1 MASAEFET
9 LIPIL
14 EMDLQ
19 NSKRGSLTRQRRQ
32 ENIDW
37 VRQLDLEQLVYNK
50 TERQVS
56 VVTTGQGE
64 RIAIQY
70 PGKESIQ
77 GRKKWK
83 NDWDFRPKLVNRD
96 GVDLTFEQIWDP
108 LFDDLRQL
116 SGESRKQVGSVLAT
130 LYYRIAYM
138 VDYSKNLEDRY
149 PTKTIQVGSSLAEEA
164 SSNSIEV
171 GPFWAYKPLSP
182 AVDFVASAVPR
193 WAGMSFEA
201 FLHYNSLLA
210 WNEDMKCLAKFGHEW
225 SAGDPRGRINTLLT
239 YIRVI
244 GFIVDEVRPSALLGG
259 FARLRGMSMAE
270 PDEVRRICH
279 PFVK

>member
-1 MASAEFET
+1 ME
-9 LIPIL
+9 I
-14 EMDLQ
+14 Q
-19 NSKRGSLTRQRRQ
+19 NSKRGSLTRKRRE
-32 ENIDW
+32 ENIEW
-37 VRQLDLEQLVYNK
+37 VRQLSLEGLAYNK

-56 VVTTGQGE
+56 IVTTRDNE
-64 RIAIQY
+64 EIAIQY

-83 NDWDFRPKLVNRD
+83 NDWDFRPKLLIKNN
-96 GVDLTFEQIWDP
+96 VDLTFEQIWDP

-116 SGESRKQVGSVLAT
+116 SGEKRRQVGSVLAT

-138 VDYSKNLEDRY
+138 IDYGKSLEGSHE
-149 PTKTIQVGSSLAEEA
+149 TKTIQIAQSLAETRVPQ
-164 SSNSIEV
+164 SPSV
-171 GPFWAYKPLSP
+171 GPFWAYEPPLQ
-182 AVDFVASAVPR
+182 AVDFVASEVPK
-193 WAGMSFEA
+193 WAKMSFEA

-210 WNEDMKCLAKFGHEW
+210 WNEDMKCFAKFDDW
-225 SAGDPRGRINTLLT
+225 NPGDPRGRINTLLT

-270 PDEVRRICH
+270 TDEVRRICS
-279 PFVK
+279 PFVR

>member
-1 MASAEFET
+1 
-9 LIPIL
+9 
-14 EMDLQ
+14 MDLQ
-19 NSKRGSLTRQRRQ
+19 NARRGSPTRQRRQ
-32 ENIDW
+32 ENVDW
-37 VRQLDLEQLVYNK
+37 VRQLDLEGLSYNK

-64 RIAIQY
+64 RIVIQY

-83 NDWDFRPKLVNRD
+83 NDWDFRPKLVNREN
-96 GVDLTFEQIWDP
+96 VDLTFEQIWDP

-116 SGESRKQVGSVLAT
+116 SGEDRRQVGSVLAT

-138 VDYSKNLEDRY
+138 VDYSKSLEDRY
-149 PTKTIQVGSSLAEEA
+149 PTKAIQVGPSLAEGA

-171 GPFWAYKPLSP
+171 GPFWAYKPPSP
-182 AVDFVASAVPR
+182 AVNFVVNAVPN

-201 FLHYNSLLA
+201 FLHYNSLLS
-210 WNEDMKCLAKFGHEW
+210 WNEDMKCLAKFGDEW

-244 GFIVDEVRPSALLGG
+244 GFIVDEVKPSALLGG

-279 PFVK
+279 PFVR

>member
-1 MASAEFET
+1 MASAEFEA

-14 EMDLQ
+14 GMELQ

-37 VRQLDLEQLVYNK
+37 VRQLDLKGLVYSK

-56 VVTTGQGE
+56 VVTTSQGE
-64 RIAIQY
+64 RIVIQY
-70 PGKESIQ
+70 PGKESVQ

-83 NDWDFRPKLVNRD
+83 NDWDFRPKLVNREN
-96 GVDLTFEQIWDP
+96 VDLTFEQIWDP

-138 VDYSKNLEDRY
+138 VDYNKSLEDRY
-149 PTKTIQVGSSLAEEA
+149 PTKTIQVGPFLADEV

-171 GPFWAYKPLSP
+171 GPFWAYKSPSP
-182 AVDFVASAVPR
+182 AVDFVVNAVPK

-201 FLHYNSLLA
+201 FLNYNSLLA
-210 WNEDMKCLAKFGHEW
+210 WNEDMKCLAKFGDEW

-244 GFIVDEVRPSALLGG
+244 GFIVDEVKPSALLGG

-270 PDEVRRICH
+270 PDEVRRICR
-279 PFVK
+279 PFVR

>member
-1 MASAEFET
+1 
-9 LIPIL
+9 
-14 EMDLQ
+14 MDLQ
-19 NSKRGSLTRQRRQ
+19 NAKRGSLTRQRRQ

-37 VRQLDLEQLVYNK
+37 VRQLDLKGLSYNK

-56 VVTTGQGE
+56 VMTTGQGE

-83 NDWDFRPKLVNRD
+83 NDWDFRPKLVKRD
-96 GVDLTFEQIWDP
+96 NVDLTFEQIWDP

-116 SGESRKQVGSVLAT
+116 SGENRRQVGSVLAT

-138 VDYSKNLEDRY
+138 VDYSKSLEDRY
-149 PTKTIQVGSSLAEEA
+149 PTKTIQVGPSLVEGA
-164 SSNSIEV
+164 SSNSIDV
-171 GPFWAYKPLSP
+171 GPFWAYRPPSP
-182 AVDFVASAVPR
+182 AVDFVASVVPK

-210 WNEDMKCLAKFGHEW
+210 WNEDMKCLAKFDGEW

-244 GFIVDEVRPSALLGG
+244 GFIVDEVKPSALLGG

-270 PDEVRRICH
+270 PDEVRRTCH
-279 PFVK
+279 PFVR